1 MTTKTFSLGE
11 LCTLTDLPKRTV
23 RYYMQ
28 IGLVDRPIG
37 ETRAAHYLNR
47 HLEQL
52 LRIRQLTEAGV
63 SLERIRE
70 VLAGGDTPVPV
81 RQRRPGAIEIRSHLY
96 VAPGIELQISP
107 EEAGMSP
114 EQVRALISAVM
125 QAFQT
130 IKEKNNEQ

>member
-1 MTTKTFSLGE
+1 MTTKTFTLDE
-11 LCTLTDLPKRTV
+11 LCALTDSPKRTV

-37 ETRAAHYLNR
+37 ETRAAHYLSR

-70 VLAGGDTPVPV
+70 VLAGGETPVPV

-130 IKEKNNEQ
+130 IKERNNEQ

>member
-1 MTTKTFSLGE
+1 MTTKTFTLDE
-11 LCTLTDLPKRTV
+11 LCALTDLSKRTA
-23 RYYMQ
+23 RYYVQ

-52 LRIRQLTEAGV
+52 LRIKQLTEAGV

-81 RQRRPGAIEIRSHLY
+81 RQRRPGAIDVRSHLY
-96 VAPGIELQISP
+96 VALGIELQISP

-125 QAFQT
+125 QAFQN
-130 IKEKNNEQ
+130 IKEKNDEK